1 MRKPPNDVEDKSLKV
16 IQVKTTEEMLRRMEA
31 LEIGKREKF
40 KKLEESKSADNNKLP
55 STGEE
60 DFKAVEEISNEAK
73 PISRFTFMFLF
84 FVNHH

>member
-60 DFKAVEEISNEAK
+60 DFKAVEEISNEVK

-84 FVNHH
+84 FVNQH

>member
-1 MRKPPNDVEDKSLKV
+1 M

>member
-1 MRKPPNDVEDKSLKV
+1 MRKPPNDVEDKLLKV
-16 IQVKTTEEMLRRMEA
+16 TTEEMLRRMEA

>member
-1 MRKPPNDVEDKSLKV
+1 M

-73 PISRFTFMFLF
+73 PAISRSTIMF
-84 FVNHH
+84 FVIVNQY

>member
-60 DFKAVEEISNEAK
+60 DFKNVEEISNEAK

>member
-73 PISRFTFMFLF
+73 PISRFTLMLLF